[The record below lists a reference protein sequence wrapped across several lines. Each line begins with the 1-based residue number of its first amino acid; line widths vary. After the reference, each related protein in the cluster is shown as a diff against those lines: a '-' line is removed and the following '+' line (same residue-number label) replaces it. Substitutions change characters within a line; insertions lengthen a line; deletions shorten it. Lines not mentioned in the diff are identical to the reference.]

1 MKQITS
7 FFKQNNPALWW
18 RLVLGLIAAN
28 IVMAIATTLEPEVL
42 RFGITA
48 ISEKST
54 SLLKETSWRA
64 GAVLLLFLLTKAAVS
79 ALQVNVRTIC
89 QQSLS
94 SKLIQRLIHL
104 DKEKTDQYEFG
115 SISTIIVDN
124 INRGSEA
131 ISTLYSDFTAGVG
144 AIVFAGL
151 YMRLIEWRLALF
163 LFVYYLLVRLV
174 IREINKKLKKNARD
188 LMNAEIQAN
197 NLLVSLL
204 ANMIPLRLSSHPA
217 FLREKFESNEKQ
229 VMKQKW
235 KQFSWDNGQKDFIW
249 AAAKT
254 AEYLII
260 YAAGVLVFKDVP
272 AATLFSFIFA
282 SDIFNNGL
290 YQFSFYWSNRAS
302 LEVYVDSFEKLMNE
316 GDSDINEKLDSVPQE
331 PFSITFD
338 RVSFGYGDY
347 QLLKNVSFT
356 IEPGEKVL
364 IKGGNGQGKSTL
376 LKLILGLYRPREG
389 RILFGETDISRIGM
403 NDLSSLY
410 LYISQNSHIFEG
422 NVYENM
428 ALNHVYDREKAD
440 QILEDFKIHV
450 SGDALPDTMSA
461 GEKQRLNITRDFYR
475 DKKTLVLADEIF
487 SNVDP
492 ENRARIVS
500 LFFERF
506 RDATVC
512 MITHDDIDYSFDRIF
527 YVGNGKV
534 FEEKPGGDDNGQS

>member
-42 RFGITA
+42 RFGIAA

-54 SLLKETSWRA
+54 SLLKETAWRA

-94 SKLIQRLIHL
+94 SKLIHKLIHL

-124 INRGSEA
+124 INRSSEA
-131 ISTLYSDFTAGVG
+131 ISTLYSDFTAGLG
-144 AIVFAGL
+144 AIVFAGF
-151 YMRLIEWRLALF
+151 YMLLIEWRLALF
-163 LFVYYLLVRLV
+163 LFIYYLLVRLI
-174 IREINKKLKKNARD
+174 IREINKKLKKNAKD
-188 LMNAEIQAN
+188 LMNAEFQAN

-204 ANMIPLRLSSHPA
+204 ANMIPLRLSANPS
-217 FLREKFESNEKQ
+217 FLREKFETNEKQ
-229 VMKQKW
+229 VMKKKW

-260 YAAGVLVFKDVP
+260 YAVGVLVFKDVP

-302 LEVYVDSFEKLMNE
+302 LGVYIDSFEKLMNE
-316 GDSDINEKLDSVPQE
+316 GDSDINKKLDSVPRE

-338 RVSFGYGDY
+338 RVSFGYGDF
-347 QLLKNVSFT
+347 QILRNVSFT
-356 IEPGEKVL
+356 IRPGEKVL

-376 LKLILGLYRPREG
+376 LKLILGLYRPKEG
-389 RILFGETDISRIGM
+389 RILFGETDINQVRMS
-403 NDLSSLY
+403 DLSSAY

-428 ALNHVYDREKAD
+428 ALNHVYDQEKAD
-440 QILEDFKIHV
+440 RILEDFRIHV
-450 SGDALPDTMSA
+450 SGEALPGTMSA

-492 ENRARIVS
+492 ENRARIVK

-506 RDATVC
+506 RDTTVC

-527 YVGNGKV
+527 YVENGKV
-534 FEEKPGGDDNGQS
+534 IEEKPGGDSDGQS

>member
-42 RFGITA
+42 RFGIAA

-54 SLLKETSWRA
+54 SLLKETAWRA

-94 SKLIQRLIHL
+94 SKLIHKLIHL
-104 DKEKTDQYEFG
+104 NREKTDQYEFG

-131 ISTLYSDFTAGVG
+131 ISTLYSDFTAGLG

-151 YMRLIEWRLALF
+151 YILLIEWRLALF

-188 LMNAEIQAN
+188 LMNAEVQAN

-217 FLREKFESNEKQ
+217 FLREKFEANEKQ

-260 YAAGVLVFKDVP
+260 YAVGVLVFKDVP

-302 LEVYVDSFEKLMNE
+302 LEVYIDSFEKLMNE
-316 GDSDINEKLDSVPQE
+316 GDSDIKKKQGSVPQE

-338 RVSFGYGDY
+338 RVSFGYGDF
-347 QLLKNVSFT
+347 QVLKNVSFT

-376 LKLILGLYRPREG
+376 LKLISGLYRPREG
-389 RILFGETDISRIGM
+389 RILFGETDISRSGM
-403 NDLSSLY
+403 NELSSLY

-428 ALNHVYDREKAD
+428 ALNHVYDQEKAD

-506 RDATVC
+506 RDTTVC

-527 YVGNGKV
+527 YVENGKV
-534 FEEKPGGDDNGQS
+534 FEEKPGGGDNGQS